1 MKIKSNLILTVSLMA
16 LMVLFSCKGKQSATT
31 GWNYDDPKNG
41 GFEYGNFVAQQTG
54 PGLVLI
60 EGGTF
65 SMGRV
70 EQDVMY
76 EWNNL
81 PRRVTVPSFYMDQ
94 FEVRNVDYREYLYW
108 IKRVY
113 IDYPEV
119 HEKAL
124 PDSLVWRRR
133 LGYNDPYVDNYF
145 RHPAYREYPVVGVS
159 WVQAN
164 DFCKWRTDR
173 VNEDILVRYGILR
186 MNPQQLA
193 EDNFDTEAYLAGQ
206 YEGLVKQDLQDL
218 DPNFDTRKVRM
229 EDGIFL
235 PKYRLPTEAEWE
247 YAALA
252 LVGNTVDERVYE
264 RKLYPW
270 NGHYVRNASQKDRGK
285 MMANYVRAHGDYMG
299 VANSLNDAAAICAPV
314 DSYWPNE
321 YGLYCMAGN
330 VNEWV
335 MDVYRAGSSLD
346 FDEFRPFR
354 GNVFQKRVIDE
365 EGYTAEK
372 DSLGRI
378 QWVDVTE
385 EDALNRT
392 NYNKADNRNYLDGD
406 FASSLQ
412 ENTTKYVDATEAV
425 THNTNKMYRT
435 PRNKTKDADPR
446 DAAARSF
453 VSDRTRVYK
462 GGSWEDR
469 TYWLVPGTRR
479 FLDET
484 KAQRDLGFR
493 CAMDRVGTPY

>member
-1 MKIKSNLILTVSLMA
+1 MKIRSNLILSVSLMA

-41 GFEYGNFVAQQTG
+41 GFEYGNFVEQQTG

-76 EWNNL
+76 DWNNI

-94 FEVRNVDYREYLYW
+94 FETRNVDYREYLYW
-108 IKRVY
+108 IQRVY

-119 HEKAL
+119 YEKAL
-124 PDSLVWRRR
+124 PDTLVWRRR

-173 VNEDILVRYGILR
+173 VNEDILIRYGILR
-186 MNPQQLA
+186 MNPQQIA

-218 DPNFDTRKVRM
+218 DPYFDTRKVRL

-270 NGHYVRNASQKDRGK
+270 NGHYVRNPNQKDRGR
-285 MMANYVRAHGDYMG
+285 MMANFVRAHGDYMG
-299 VANSLNDAAAICAPV
+299 VASSLNDGAAICNRV

-335 MDVYRAGSSLD
+335 MDVYRAGSSQD
-346 FDEFRPFR
+346 FEEFRPFR
-354 GNVFQKRVIDE
+354 GNIFQKRIVDE
-365 EGYTAEK
+365 EGYIAEK

-378 QWVDVTE
+378 QWANVTE
-385 EDALNRT
+385 EDVLDRS

-406 FASSLQ
+406 FSSSLQ
-412 ENTTKYVDATEAV
+412 ENTTQYVDAAQEGA
-425 THNTNKMYRT
+425 HSTNKMYRT
-435 PRNKTKDADPR
+435 PRNRTKEVDPR

-453 VSDRTRVYK
+453 VSDQARVYK

-469 TYWLVPGTRR
+469 AYWMVPGTRR
-479 FLDET
+479 FLNET

>member
-1 MKIKSNLILTVSLMA
+1 MKIRSNLFLSVSLMA
-16 LMVLFSCKGKQSATT
+16 MMVLFSCKGKQSSTT
-31 GWNYDDPKNG
+31 GWSYDDPKNG
-41 GFEYGNFVAQQTG
+41 GFEYGNFVEQQTG
-54 PGLVLI
+54 PGLALI
-60 EGGTF
+60 EGGSF

-70 EQDVMY
+70 EQDVMF

-81 PRRVTVPSFYMDQ
+81 PRRVTVPSFYMDVT
-94 FEVRNVDYREYLYW
+94 EVRNVDYREYLYW

-119 HEKAL
+119 YKQAL
-124 PDSLVWRRR
+124 PDSLVWRRK
-133 LGYNDPYVDNYF
+133 LGFNEPYVDNYF

-164 DFCKWRTDR
+164 AYCKWRTDR
-173 VNEDILVRYGILR
+173 VNEDILIRYGILR

-206 YEGLVKQDLQDL
+206 YEGIVKQDLQDM
-218 DPNFDTRKVRM
+218 DPNFDTRKVRV

-270 NGHYVRNASQKDRGK
+270 NGHFVRNPDQKNRGD
-285 MMANYVRAHGDYMG
+285 MMANYVRAHGDMMG
-299 VANSLNDAAAICAPV
+299 VAGRLNDGAAICNRV

-335 MDVYRAGSSLD
+335 MDVYRAGSSQD
-346 FDEFRPFR
+346 FEEFRPFR
-354 GNVFQKRVIDE
+354 GNVFQKRSIDE
-365 EGYTAEK
+365 EGYVMEK

-378 QWVDVTE
+378 QWENVTE
-385 EDALNRT
+385 EECLERT
-392 NYNKADNRNYLDGD
+392 NYSKADNINYLDGD

-412 ENTTKYVDATEAV
+412 ENTGNYNDATSQG
-425 THNTNKMYRT
+425 THNSAKMYRT
-435 PRNKTKDADPR
+435 PRNKTANDDPR
-446 DAAARSF
+446 DMQARSF

-479 FLDET
+479 FLDEN

-493 CAMDRVGTPY
+493 CAMDRVGAPY

>member
-1 MKIKSNLILTVSLMA
+1 MKIRSNLIISVSLLTVML
-16 LMVLFSCKGKQSATT
+16 LFSCKGKQSATT

-41 GFEYGNFVAQQTG
+41 GFEYGNFVEQQTG
-54 PGLVLI
+54 PGLVMI
-60 EGGTF
+60 QGGTF

-81 PRRVTVPSFYMDQ
+81 PRRVTVPTFYMDQ
-94 FEVRNVDYREYLYW
+94 FETRNVDYREYLYW

-113 IDYPEV
+113 LDYPEV
-119 HEKAL
+119 YVKAL
-124 PDSLVWRRR
+124 PDTLVWRSK
-133 LGYNDPYVDNYF
+133 LGYNDPYVDYYF

-164 DFCKWRTDR
+164 DYCKWRTDR
-173 VNEDILVRYGILR
+173 VNEDILIRYGILK
-186 MNPQQLA
+186 MNHQQIA

-218 DPNFDTRKVRM
+218 DPNYEQRKVRM

-270 NGHYVRNASQKDRGK
+270 NGHYVRNPSQKDRGR

-299 VANSLNDAAAICAPV
+299 VAGNLNDAAAITGPV

-354 GNVFQKRVIDE
+354 GNVFQKRVVDE
-365 EGYTAEK
+365 EGYIQEK

-378 QWVDVTE
+378 QWVNVTE
-385 EDALNRT
+385 EDCLDRS
-392 NYNKADNRNYLDGD
+392 NYSKADNRNYLDGD

-412 ENTTKYVDATEAV
+412 ENTTRYNDATSES
-425 THNTNKMYRT
+425 THSTSKMYRT
-435 PRNKTKDADPR
+435 PRNKNVSDDPR
-446 DAAARSF
+446 DMDARSF
-453 VSDRTRVYK
+453 VSDRARVYK

-469 TYWLVPGTRR
+469 TYWMVPGTRR

-484 KAQRDLGFR
+484 KAKRDLGFR